1 MLPNYKIYADAAADI
16 PPELRERYHIHVLP
30 IAVTL
35 GDKTFQSGLEITND
49 EFYAMMEKYD
59 GIPVTSQITPYAFEE
74 LFQSELAAGTRDLI
88 VLLIN
93 AKGSATYSNA
103 VTTRERFYAENEG
116 SAEKLRIHLFDGAS
130 YSGGY
135 GYAAIL
141 AAQKLEMG
149 ASIEDVLELIQR
161 QLKKQRVYFGLY
173 SLKYAGKSGRIPSA
187 AVFVGEALGIK
198 PIMQVWD
205 HAITTVGKARG
216 EKKLIKELVKMV
228 DDDMEP
234 NTPYSLVYGSDTT
247 VRDELA
253 EELSKKVGYP
263 PLYQFQIGAAIAINA
278 GPRVV
283 GAIFETA
290 KKKLSKEE
298 KAREKNA

>member
-35 GDKTFQSGLEITND
+35 GEKTFQSGLEITND

-234 NTPYSLVYGSDTT
+234 NTPYSLVYGSDTA

>member
-35 GDKTFQSGLEITND
+35 GEKTFQSGLEITND

-161 QLKKQRVYFGLY
+161 QLK
-173 SLKYAGKSGRIPSA
+173 
-187 AVFVGEALGIK
+187 
-198 PIMQVWD
+198 
-205 HAITTVGKARG
+205 
-216 EKKLIKELVKMV
+216 
-228 DDDMEP
+228 
-234 NTPYSLVYGSDTT
+234 
-247 VRDELA
+247 
-253 EELSKKVGYP
+253 
-263 PLYQFQIGAAIAINA
+263 
-278 GPRVV
+278 
-283 GAIFETA
+283 
-290 KKKLSKEE
+290 
-298 KAREKNA
+298 

>member
-1 MLPNYKIYADAAADI
+1 MLLNYKIYADAAADI
-16 PPELRERYHIHVLP
+16 PPELRQRYHIHVLP

-35 GDKTFQSGLEITND
+35 GEKTFQSGLEITND

-234 NTPYSLVYGSDTT
+234 NTPYSLVYGSDTA

>member
-1 MLPNYKIYADAAADI
+1 MMDA
-16 PPELRERYHIHVLP
+16 
-30 IAVTL
+30 
-35 GDKTFQSGLEITND
+35 
-49 EFYAMMEKYD
+49 YD
-59 GIPVTSQITPYAFEE
+59 GIPVTSQITPYVFEE
-74 LFQSELAAGTRDLI
+74 LFQKELAAGTQDLI
-88 VLLIN
+88 LLLIN
-93 AKGSATYSNA
+93 SKGSATYFNA
-103 VTTRERFYAENEG
+103 VSTRERFYQENE
-116 SAEKLRIHLFDGAS
+116 SAQEKLHIHLFDGGS
-130 YSGGY
+130 YSGAVNFLTGFH
-135 GYAAIL
+135 GHGCL
-141 AAQKLEMG
+141 VVNKWPEVG
-149 ASIEDVLELIQR
+149 APIEDVLSLIDR

-228 DDDMEP
+228 DEP

-253 EELSKKVGYP
+253 EELTKKVGYP
-263 PLYQFQIGAAIAINA
+263 PVYQFQIGAAIAINA

-290 KKKLSKEE
+290 RKKIAKEE
-298 KAREKNA
+298 KSKEKNA

>member
-16 PPELRERYHIHVLP
+16 PPQLRERYHIHVLP

-35 GDKTFQSGLEITND
+35 GEKTFQSGLEITND

-103 VTTRERFYAENEG
+103 VSTRERFYAENEG

-149 ASIEDVLELIQR
+149 ASVEDVLELIQR

-234 NTPYSLVYGSDTT
+234 NTPYSLVYGSDTA

>member
-1 MLPNYKIYADAAADI
+1 MISKYKIYVDAAADI
-16 PPELRERYHIHVLP
+16 PADVRERYDIGVLP
-30 IAVTL
+30 IPVAMGERTI
-35 GDKTFQSGLEITND
+35 QSGVEITNE
-49 EFYAMMEKYD
+49 EFYALMDGYN
-59 GIPVTSQITPYAFEE
+59 GIPVTSQITPYTFEE
-74 LFQSELAAGTRDLI
+74 LYKAELAAGTRELI
-88 VLLIN
+88 LILIN
-93 AKGSATYSNA
+93 SKGSATYFNA
-103 VTTRERFYAENEG
+103 VSTRDRFYEENEG
-116 SAEKLRIHLFDGAS
+116 AAEKLRIHLFDGGS

-149 ASIEDVLELIQR
+149 APIDDVLKLVDG

-205 HAITTVGKARG
+205 HAIATVGKARG
-216 EKKLIKELVKMV
+216 EKKLIKEIVKMV

-253 EELSKKVGYP
+253 EELTKKVGYP
-263 PLYQFQIGAAIAINA
+263 PVYQFQIGAAIAINA

-290 KKKLSKEE
+290 RKKLVKEE
-298 KAREKNA
+298 KSKEKNA

>member
-35 GDKTFQSGLEITND
+35 GEKTFQSGLEITND

-135 GYAAIL
+135 GYTAIL

-234 NTPYSLVYGSDTT
+234 NTPYSLVYGSDTA

>member
-35 GDKTFQSGLEITND
+35 GEKTFQSGLEITND

-234 NTPYSLVYGSDTT
+234 NTPYSLVYGSDTA

-290 KKKLSKEE
+290 KKKLNKEE

>member
-16 PPELRERYHIHVLP
+16 PPELRQRYHIHVLP

-35 GDKTFQSGLEITND
+35 GEKTFQSGLEITND

-234 NTPYSLVYGSDTT
+234 NTPYSLVYGSDTA

>member
-1 MLPNYKIYADAAADI
+1 M
-16 PPELRERYHIHVLP
+16 
-30 IAVTL
+30 
-35 GDKTFQSGLEITND
+35 S
-49 EFYAMMEKYD
+49 
-59 GIPVTSQITPYAFEE
+59 
-74 LFQSELAAGTRDLI
+74 
-88 VLLIN
+88 
-93 AKGSATYSNA
+93 
-103 VTTRERFYAENEG
+103 TRERFYQENEG
-116 SAEKLRIHLFDGAS
+116 AQEKLHIHLFDGGS

-149 ASIEDVLELIQR
+149 SSHRGVLSLIDR
-161 QLKKQRVYFGLY
+161 RTKAARVFGLY

-253 EELSKKVGYP
+253 EELTKKVGYP
-263 PLYQFQIGAAIAINA
+263 PVYQFQIGAAIAINA

-290 KKKLSKEE
+290 RKKIAKEE
-298 KAREKNA
+298 KSKEKNA

>member
-35 GDKTFQSGLEITND
+35 GEKTFQSGLEITND

>member
-35 GDKTFQSGLEITND
+35 GEKTFQSGLEITND

-173 SLKYAGKSGRIPSA
+173 SLKYEGKSGRSPSA

-234 NTPYSLVYGSDTT
+234 NTPYSLVYGSDTA

>member
-1 MLPNYKIYADAAADI
+1 MPNNKIYADAAADI

-35 GDKTFQSGLEITND
+35 GEKTFQSGLEITND

-234 NTPYSLVYGSDTT
+234 NTPYSLVYGSDTA

>member
-234 NTPYSLVYGSDTT
+234 NTPYSLVYGSDTA